1 MVEQTDPWPQDLEIA
16 VHPKLENLAWSGAS
30 DSLDG
35 GEATRERGRSV
46 WAGGLGASRFRI
58 KDNEK
63 RVKRRGIGE
72 ISCLGAR
79 RRPCS
84 FRMGLPSSRVKTEFE
99 WSRVRG
105 SIGRADPWVVVIGD

>member
-58 KDNEK
+58 KDNE
-63 RVKRRGIGE
+63 RRGWRG
-72 ISCLGAR
+72 GALER
-79 RRPCS
+79 SAVWGPEGDLAHS
-84 FRMGLPSSRVKTEFE
+84 E
-99 WSRVRG
+99 WG
-105 SIGRADPWVVVIGD
+105 FQAQE